1 MSGNDIFKQYIE
13 HDVWAGGVWQQ
24 PLIYMLGSG
33 SQAAASQLLKSCR
46 GSWAVLGRSS
56 LSPIHRGGGGELRG
70 THSQH
75 PPCLQA
81 LPLVDFRFQ
90 KAGKKPEL
98 TLLWE
103 PEELEEESV
112 PQVRPPQH
120 GTGSQHH
127 GGCGQHVDAVMSA
140 GTGLGGRTCLAA
152 GQVLLSVSLYQ

>member
-1 MSGNDIFKQYIE
+1 MGWWCITAAPDLCTRLRLTGCCIPVVKRAAE
-13 HDVWAGGVWQQ
+13 AACWAK
-24 PLIYMLGSG
+24 
-33 SQAAASQLLKSCR
+33 AASAPSAGKVEEE
-46 GSWAVLGRSS
+46 SWWGAC
-56 LSPIHRGGGGELRG
+56 
-70 THSQH
+70 SQH
-75 PPCLQA
+75 SPCLQA

-127 GGCGQHVDAVMSA
+127 GAGMEAVCTMWI
-140 GTGLGGRTCLAA
+140 L
-152 GQVLLSVSLYQ
+152 